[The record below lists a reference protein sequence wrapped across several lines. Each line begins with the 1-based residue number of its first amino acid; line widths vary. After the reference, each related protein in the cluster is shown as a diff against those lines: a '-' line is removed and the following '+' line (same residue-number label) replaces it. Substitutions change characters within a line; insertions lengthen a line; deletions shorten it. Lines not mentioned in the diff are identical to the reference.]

1 MAGFEGFRPAAQHFF
16 RDLAANNNRDWF
28 LANKAVHEA
37 EIRAPLAALL
47 QALSF
52 AFATQDVP
60 LTADPKRSMFRINR
74 DVRFSHDK
82 SPYKTNAGAVMSR
95 DGTKTSRGLIYIQP
109 VSAEG
114 AFMAMGFYQSE
125 PADLA
130 ALRQAM
136 VAAPKDWTKLEARL
150 AKAGLALGR
159 EEALQRLPKGFEA
172 MAGSPVAEAL
182 KLRNLIVRR
191 PLTPAQVQRTE
202 LVEEVVA
209 FAISGLPLLRFGW
222 EAFANAEA

>member
-1 MAGFEGFRPAAQHFF
+1 
-16 RDLAANNNRDWF
+16 
-28 LANKAVHEA
+28 
-37 EIRAPLAALL
+37 
-47 QALSF
+47 
-52 AFATQDVP
+52 
-60 LTADPKRSMFRINR
+60 
-74 DVRFSHDK
+74 
-82 SPYKTNAGAVMSR
+82 MSR

-222 EAFANAEA
+222 EAFANAKA

>member
-28 LANKAVHEA
+28 LAHKAEYEA
-37 EIRAPLAALL
+37 EVRAPLAALV

-52 AFATQDVP
+52 AFATLDVP
-60 LTADPKRSMFRINR
+60 LTGDPKRSIFRINR

-82 SPYKTNAGAVMSR
+82 SPYKTNAGAVLSR
-95 DGTKTSRGLIYIQP
+95 DGTKTGRGLLYLQP

-114 AFMAMGFYQSE
+114 AFVALGFYHSE

-136 VAAPKDWTKLEARL
+136 IAAPKGWAKLEASL
-150 AKAGLALGR
+150 AKAGLELSR
-159 EEALQRLPKGFEA
+159 EEALQRLPKGYEA
-172 MAGSPVAEAL
+172 AAGSPVAEAL
-182 KLRNLIVRR
+182 KLRNLVVQR
-191 PLTPAQVQRTE
+191 PLTPEQVQSAG

-209 FAISGLPLLRFGW
+209 FAQAGLPLLRFGW
-222 EAFANAEA
+222 QAFAEARA